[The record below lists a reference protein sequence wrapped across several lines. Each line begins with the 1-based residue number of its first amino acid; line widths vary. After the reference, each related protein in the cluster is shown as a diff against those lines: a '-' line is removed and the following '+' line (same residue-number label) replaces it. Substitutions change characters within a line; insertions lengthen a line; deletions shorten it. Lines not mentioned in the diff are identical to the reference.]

1 MLDTEFMS
9 QIQEI
14 VNSCTN
20 SNIQKAFFSAT
31 LPAGAERIAMEM
43 LHDPI
48 RVVVGLKSVQLLL
61 LFCLS

>member
-14 VNSCTN
+14 VDSCTN
-20 SNIQKAFFSAT
+20 SNIQKALFSAT

-48 RVVVGLKSVQLLL
+48 RVVVGLKSVRLLP